1 MRTMNR
7 KAQKALAD
15 IRRCVATGRWR
26 VLAHFTR
33 RMDERGLFWPDILS
47 VLTSPA
53 AVLDDG
59 PDDFGRPKWKLAGR
73 ATDGLKLE
81 IVCALDT
88 DAAGRVTVFITV
100 YWK

>member
-1 MRTMNR
+1 MNR

-26 VLAHFTR
+26 MLVHFVR
-33 RMDERGLFWPDILS
+33 RMDERGLFWPD
-47 VLTSPA
+47 VLAVLDSPA
-53 AVLDDG
+53 AVADEG
-59 PDDFGRPKWKLAGR
+59 PDDYGRHKWKVAGR
-73 ATDGLKLE
+73 ATDGLELE

-88 DAAGRVTVFITV
+88 DAAVRITVFITV